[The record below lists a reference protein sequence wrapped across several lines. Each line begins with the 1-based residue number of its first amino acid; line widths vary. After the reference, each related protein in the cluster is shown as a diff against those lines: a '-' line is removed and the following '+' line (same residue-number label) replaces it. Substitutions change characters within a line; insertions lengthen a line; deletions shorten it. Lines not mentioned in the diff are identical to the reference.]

1 MESGCGHPFSMM
13 APEGPAASNLANVGW
28 WIFISFTAIAVI
40 MWALILW
47 VAVRRRGTLAE
58 HAPVDAG
65 GGESWIWI
73 GGFAI
78 PFVVLAATF
87 VIGLES
93 MSAFPLGGPH
103 QGKAH
108 TMPPASI
115 RITATNGGGRSS
127 MWVRRRLNT

>member
-1 MESGCGHPFSMM
+1 AARMKIGPRCGVLLIAALAVESGCGRPFSMM

-28 WIFISFTAIAVI
+28 WIFIPFTVIAVI

-47 VAVRRRGTLAE
+47 VSMRRRGTLEE

-65 GGESWIWI
+65 GGQRWIWI

-78 PFVVLAATF
+78 PFVILAATF

-93 MSAFPLGGPH
+93 
-103 QGKAH
+103 
-108 TMPPASI
+108 
-115 RITATNGGGRSS
+115 
-127 MWVRRRLNT
+127 